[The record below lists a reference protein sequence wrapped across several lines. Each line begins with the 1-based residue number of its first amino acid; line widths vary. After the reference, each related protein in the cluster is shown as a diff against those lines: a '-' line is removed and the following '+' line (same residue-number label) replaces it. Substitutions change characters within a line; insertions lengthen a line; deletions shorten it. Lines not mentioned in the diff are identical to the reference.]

1 MKNYGVVTE
10 YNGFYGNIK
19 GIYAIDYR
27 FLKEDLVKKD
37 ETFDANKHVEFE
49 PMKIEKEDF
58 TFYRANYVKTL
69 QKKQEVGRSK

>member
-19 GIYAIDYR
+19 GIDAIDYR